1 MPCRSDRG
9 SVTVEFAVV
18 LPAVAVVLTL
28 LVAAVVAV
36 DRQGAL
42 QLAAATAA
50 RAAGR
55 GDQEAAAAAA
65 ASVPGASAA
74 YRRPAGLVCVELA
87 VPAPGVFAAV
97 VLRASG
103 CAAER
108 GG

>member
-1 MPCRSDRG
+1 M
-9 SVTVEFAVV
+9 EFAVV

-28 LVAAVVAV
+28 LVAAVVAI
-36 DRQGAL
+36 DRQGTL

-55 GDQEAAAAAA
+55 GDEEAAAAAV
-65 ASVPGASAA
+65 ASVPGASASH
-74 YRRPAGLVCVELA
+74 RTQAGLVCVELA

-97 VLRASG
+97 VLRATG
-103 CAAER
+103 CAAEQ

>member
-1 MPCRSDRG
+1 M
-9 SVTVEFAVV
+9 TAEFAVV

-36 DRQGAL
+36 DRQGTL
-42 QLAAATAA
+42 QVAAATAA

-55 GDQEAAAAAA
+55 GDTEAAAVAA
-65 ASVPGASAA
+65 ASVPGATAA

-108 GG
+108 GR

>member
-55 GDQEAAAAAA
+55 GDEEAAAAAV
-65 ASVPGASAA
+65 ASVPGASASH
-74 YRRPAGLVCVELA
+74 RRPAGLVCVELA
-87 VPAPGVFAAV
+87 APAPGVFAAV
-97 VLRASG
+97 VLRATG